1 MEALPLQVAVIC
13 PLVATFNSTL
23 YTPAAV
29 VAGKLTRVVLPSFSK
44 HVASVLLAVL
54 TTTRWI
60 NAPAAPKAVVDVA
73 ATAT

>member
-1 MEALPLQVAVIC
+1 V
-13 PLVATFNSTL
+13 